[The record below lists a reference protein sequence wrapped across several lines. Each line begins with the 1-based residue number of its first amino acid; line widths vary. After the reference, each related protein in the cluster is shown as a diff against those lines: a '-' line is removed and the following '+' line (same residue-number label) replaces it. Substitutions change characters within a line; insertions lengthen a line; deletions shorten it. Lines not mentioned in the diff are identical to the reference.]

1 MAKKIN
7 KKTKTFLAAADAGS
21 SDYGDLKAGEIK
33 AITKSMFVGN
43 IAGGESGG
51 SAGSASATASA
62 LDAGIDL
69 NTLVGEG
76 KYYADGSNK
85 SPNKPSGVAAF
96 GLTVVRT
103 AMGWYTQF
111 LVSSNQN
118 TGSIYER
125 TYNGTS
131 WTDWVRLATAND
143 LNGKQNKLKAG
154 SNITISS
161 DSTISAAQKEYY
173 SHSLSMYW
181 TSEDQTKSASINAI
195 VYSSDKTAVKNPS
208 QFPEVFGNNGVVY
221 VTGVYVDTTAKIKT
235 IIEKIQYDNSKNTVL
250 YYPDTSEDMGV
261 LFNTVNATSAFT
273 GLTVSDVV
281 TEL

>member
-7 KKTKTFLAAADAGS
+7 KKTKTLLATADAGS

-33 AITKSMFVGN
+33 AITKSIFVGN
-43 IAGGESGG
+43 IAGGNSGESTG
-51 SAGSASATASA
+51 SVSATATA

-69 NTLVGEG
+69 NTLIKEG
-76 KYYADGSNK
+76 KYYADGGNK

-96 GLTVVRT
+96 GLIVVRT

-118 TGSIYER
+118 SGSVYER
-125 TYNGTS
+125 TYNGTT
-131 WTDWVRLATAND
+131 WTDWVRLVTTND
-143 LNGKQNKLKAG
+143 LNSKQNKLKAG

-161 DSTISAAQKEYY
+161 DNTISAVQKEYY
-173 SHSLSMYW
+173 SHSLNIYW
-181 TSEDQTKSASINAI
+181 ISEDQTKSASINAI
-195 VYSSDKTAVKNPS
+195 IYSSNKTVVKNPS

-221 VTGVYVDTTAKIKT
+221 VTGVYIDTAAKIKA
-235 IIEKIQYDNSKNTVL
+235 IINKIQYDGSKNTIL
-250 YYPDTSEDMGV
+250 YYYDTSEDMNV
-261 LFNTVNATSAFT
+261 LFNTVDATSAFT
-273 GLTVSDVV
+273 SLTLSDVV